1 MPLSERFTLDLKDAL
16 KSKDSL
22 RASCLRMLKTAVKN
36 QEVEKMRAL
45 TDEEILSV
53 LASMIKKGKDA
64 AEEFRK
70 GGRAELAAK
79 EEQEVEIY
87 YAYMPKQLSPE
98 EVEGVL
104 QQVIADLGA
113 KGPKDLGRVMNE
125 AMKRMAGQ
133 AQGKEVN
140 VIVRRLLS

>member
-45 TDEEILSV
+45 TDEEILAV

-79 EEQEVEIY
+79 EEQEIEIY

-104 QQVIADLGA
+104 QQVIADVGA